1 MQSSDSEYKNKER
14 ENISLKTPE
23 KKKEQYYLE
32 KNFIDHSHLETTTM
46 RANPIPWTANSTVVY
61 MCIRIDGMVH
71 FQHISGFVF
80 YFKFSFENILSNRN
94 PMQHMYGF
102 QQDQGAR

>member
-1 MQSSDSEYKNKER
+1 MQSSDSEYKNRER

-23 KKKEQYYLE
+23 KNSTDLE

-61 MCIRIDGMVH
+61 MCIRMDGMVH

-80 YFKFSFENILSNRN
+80 LF
-94 PMQHMYGF
+94 
-102 QQDQGAR
+102 